1 MSPRE
6 EVLSLV
12 DTSVRKGPNGNQGR
26 GGSQTLDLRGAYAFM
41 QRPYGRQ
48 GRPGLGFVSPAQG
61 SSSLSLIWFN

>member
-48 GRPGLGFVSPAQG
+48 GRPGPVFLLT
-61 SSSLSLIWFN
+61 LSLLLRARPPSP